1 MARRLLTSDD
11 LIAKKN
17 DNLTIWHMS
26 LVQFRGQKR
35 GHCFSELSDH
45 PLRIVPEWGECISK
59 IFKLIILG
67 RIYSYGFDW
76 HAIKHWTP
84 FTHSPPFIHCYCSQY
99 EESQIT
105 PFCCHTGPRLSSL
118 STLHTTSN
126 NFTSS
131 PFVCKERCETICS
144 QDREGQLW
152 SKLMWDNDI
161 QRRAQC
167 RTSER
172 HCVVLEIHPGC
183 EYLTDRG
190 RPNQHLP

>member
-84 FTHSPPFIHCYCSQY
+84 FTHSPPFIHCYCSQWGVPNNPLFAVTLVPVFLRCLLFTRPATILLHHHLCVKKDARQSVPRT
-99 EESQIT
+99 ERDN
-105 PFCCHTGPRLSSL
+105 CGPS
-118 STLHTTSN
+118 
-126 NFTSS
+126 
-131 PFVCKERCETICS
+131 
-144 QDREGQLW
+144 
-152 SKLMWDNDI
+152 
-161 QRRAQC
+161 
-167 RTSER
+167 
-172 HCVVLEIHPGC
+172 
-183 EYLTDRG
+183 
-190 RPNQHLP
+190 

>member
-1 MARRLLTSDD
+1 M
-11 LIAKKN
+11 
-17 DNLTIWHMS
+17 TIWQS
-26 LVQFRGQKR
+26 VLGSVPWSKEGTLLLWAVWSSFENSSRIKR
-35 GHCFSELSDH
+35 MHFKDFQVDH
-45 PLRIVPEWGECISK
+45 SWKNLRPS
-59 IFKLIILG
+59 
-67 RIYSYGFDW
+67 YSYGFDW

-190 RPNQHLP
+190 RLNQHLP